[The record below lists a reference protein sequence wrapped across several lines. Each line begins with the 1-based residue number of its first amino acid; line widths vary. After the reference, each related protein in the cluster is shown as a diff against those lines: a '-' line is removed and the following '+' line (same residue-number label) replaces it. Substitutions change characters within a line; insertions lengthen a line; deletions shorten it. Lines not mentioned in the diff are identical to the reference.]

1 MSATVGYSGKPLA
14 AKLGIKPGQ
23 TVTVVAA
30 PDHYRALLE
39 PLPEGVR
46 LVEAAA
52 IEAGAGA
59 EIIHLFVRDRA
70 DLAARAAAAVQAV
83 SPGCALWVSWPKKS
97 SPLFVD
103 LTDGGV
109 RAALLPTGLVDVKVA
124 AVDADWSGLKFL
136 WRRT

>member
-1 MSATVGYSGKPLA
+1 MSETSGYSGKPLS

-23 TVTVVAA
+23 TLSVLGA
-30 PDHYRALLE
+30 PDHYRRLVE

-46 LVEAAA
+46 LVDAPAPGAA
-52 IEAGAGA
+52 IV
-59 EIIHLFVRDRA
+59 HLFVRNRA
-70 DLAARAAAAVQAV
+70 DLAGKAENAAKTLG
-83 SPGCALWVSWPKKS
+83 PGCALWVSWPKKA

-103 LTDGGV
+103 LTEHGV

-136 WRRT
+136 WRRK

>member
-1 MSATVGYSGKPLA
+1 VSETFGYSDKPLS

-23 TVTVVAA
+23 TLAVLGA
-30 PDHYRALLE
+30 PAHYAKLVE

-46 LVEAAA
+46 VVEAA
-52 IEAGAGA
+52 EPGAQ
-59 EIIHLFVRDRA
+59 IIHLFVRDKA
-70 DLAARAAAAVQAV
+70 DLAAKAEAAAKAVA
-83 SPGCALWVSWPKKS
+83 PGCALWVSWPKKA

-103 LTDGGV
+103 LTEDGV